1 MMSGSRRKI
10 NIYSLLVVIN
20 KFTIVSHNDNS
31 RVVFLKN
38 KLEKVKAGV
47 HPTNV
52 CMQVNT
58 ELCKGMRHVE
68 ITQTSFNTHHTKG
81 QL

>member
-58 ELCKGMRHVE
+58 NYAKE
-68 ITQTSFNTHHTKG
+68 
-81 QL
+81 